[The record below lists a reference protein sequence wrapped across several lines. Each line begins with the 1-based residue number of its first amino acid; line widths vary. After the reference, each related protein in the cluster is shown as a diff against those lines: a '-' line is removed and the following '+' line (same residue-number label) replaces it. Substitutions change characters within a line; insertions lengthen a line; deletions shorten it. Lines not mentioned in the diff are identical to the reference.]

1 MQKKT
6 KGSFEDDIIGI
17 FKQKSIKKSNDKKKT
32 TTKMGKSPG
41 ALGGKLVATGTK
53 GVERPKKK
61 GKVDAGLQEAL
72 KKQKK
77 KTKGKVDVG
86 LQEAL
91 KKQKKKKATPTI
103 TNPNNINKSR
113 YIDDKT
119 KSKKPTIVTKEQLE
133 KSGLSLRDYMNFLQG
148 KTRRDDPKPKKVKLT
163 KDQMPKRKPVMVDDF
178 KKAKVKKKSKK
189 TSAKTGLGSKAMS
202 TKTPKKYKGTNITP
216 TKLQRERM
224 RKRMMGST

>member
-1 MQKKT
+1 MQKKS

-17 FKQKSIKKSNDKKKT
+17 FKQKPIKKSNDKKKT

-91 KKQKKKKATPTI
+91 KKQKKKTTPT
-103 TNPNNINKSR
+103 
-113 YIDDKT
+113 KT
-119 KSKKPTIVTKEQLE
+119 KPKKPTIVTKEQLE

>member
-17 FKQKSIKKSNDKKKT
+17 FKQKPIKKSNDKKKT

-61 GKVDAGLQEAL
+61 GKVD
-72 KKQKK
+72 
-77 KTKGKVDVG
+77 VG

-91 KKQKKKKATPTI
+91 KKQKKKKTTPT
-103 TNPNNINKSR
+103 
-113 YIDDKT
+113 KT
-119 KSKKPTIVTKEQLE
+119 KPKKPTIVTKEQLE

>member
-1 MQKKT
+1 MQKKS

-17 FKQKSIKKSNDKKKT
+17 FKQKPIKKSNDKKKT

-77 KTKGKVDVG
+77 K
-86 LQEAL
+86 
-91 KKQKKKKATPTI
+91 KATPT
-103 TNPNNINKSR
+103 
-113 YIDDKT
+113 KT
-119 KSKKPTIVTKEQLE
+119 KPKKPTIVTKEQLE

-148 KTRRDDPKPKKVKLT
+148 NTRRDDPKPKKVKLT

>member
-1 MQKKT
+1 MQKKS

-61 GKVDAGLQEAL
+61 GKVEVGVQDAL

-77 KTKGKVDVG
+77 KT
-86 LQEAL
+86 
-91 KKQKKKKATPTI
+91 ATPT
-103 TNPNNINKSR
+103 
-113 YIDDKT
+113 KT
-119 KSKKPTIVTKEQLE
+119 KPKKPTIVTKEQLE

>member
-1 MQKKT
+1 MQKKS

-17 FKQKSIKKSNDKKKT
+17 FKQKPIKKSNDKKKT

-61 GKVDAGLQEAL
+61 GKVDVGLQEGL

-91 KKQKKKKATPTI
+91 KKQKKKKTTPT
-103 TNPNNINKSR
+103 
-113 YIDDKT
+113 KT
-119 KSKKPTIVTKEQLE
+119 KPKKPTIVTKEQLE

>member
-1 MQKKT
+1 MQKKS

-17 FKQKSIKKSNDKKKT
+17 FKQKSIKKSDDKKKT

-91 KKQKKKKATPTI
+91 KKQKKKTTTITKKKATPT
-103 TNPNNINKSR
+103 
-113 YIDDKT
+113 KT
-119 KSKKPTIVTKEQLE
+119 KPKKPTIVTKEQLE

>member
-17 FKQKSIKKSNDKKKT
+17 FKQKPIKKSNDKKKT

-41 ALGGKLVATGTK
+41 ALGGKVTA
-53 GVERPKKK
+53 KK
-61 GKVDAGLQEAL
+61 GKVDVGLSEAL

-91 KKQKKKKATPTI
+91 RKQKKKKTTPT
-103 TNPNNINKSR
+103 
-113 YIDDKT
+113 KT
-119 KSKKPTIVTKEQLE
+119 KPKKPTIVTKEQLE

>member
-1 MQKKT
+1 MQKKS

-61 GKVDAGLQEAL
+61 GKVDVGLQEAL

-86 LQEAL
+86 LQDAL
-91 KKQKKKKATPTI
+91 KKQKKKKATPT
-103 TNPNNINKSR
+103 
-113 YIDDKT
+113 KT
-119 KSKKPTIVTKEQLE
+119 KPKKPTIVTKEQLE

>member
-1 MQKKT
+1 MQKKS

-17 FKQKSIKKSNDKKKT
+17 FKQKPIKKSNDKKKT

-61 GKVDAGLQEAL
+61 GKVD
-72 KKQKK
+72 
-77 KTKGKVDVG
+77 VG

-91 KKQKKKKATPTI
+91 KKQNKKNTTPT
-103 TNPNNINKSR
+103 
-113 YIDDKT
+113 KT
-119 KSKKPTIVTKEQLE
+119 KPKKPTIVTKEQLE

>member
-1 MQKKT
+1 MQKKS

-17 FKQKSIKKSNDKKKT
+17 FKQKPIKKSNDKKKT

-61 GKVDAGLQEAL
+61 GKVDSGLQEAL

-91 KKQKKKKATPTI
+91 KKQKKKKATPT
-103 TNPNNINKSR
+103 
-113 YIDDKT
+113 KT
-119 KSKKPTIVTKEQLE
+119 KPKKPTIVTKEQLE

>member
-1 MQKKT
+1 MQKKS

-61 GKVDAGLQEAL
+61 GKVD
-72 KKQKK
+72 
-77 KTKGKVDVG
+77 VG

-91 KKQKKKKATPTI
+91 KKQKKKKTTPT
-103 TNPNNINKSR
+103 
-113 YIDDKT
+113 KT
-119 KSKKPTIVTKEQLE
+119 KPKKPTIVTKEQLE

>member
-1 MQKKT
+1 T

-61 GKVDAGLQEAL
+61 GKVD
-72 KKQKK
+72 
-77 KTKGKVDVG
+77 VG

-91 KKQKKKKATPTI
+91 KKQKKKKTTPT
-103 TNPNNINKSR
+103 
-113 YIDDKT
+113 KT
-119 KSKKPTIVTKEQLE
+119 KPKKPTIVTKEQLE

-178 KKAKVKKKSKK
+178 KKSKVKKKSKK

>member
-1 MQKKT
+1 MQKKS
-6 KGSFEDDIIGI
+6 KCSFEDDIFGI
-17 FKQKSIKKSNDKKKT
+17 FKQKPIKKSNDKKKT

-91 KKQKKKKATPTI
+91 KKQKKKKTTPT
-103 TNPNNINKSR
+103 
-113 YIDDKT
+113 KT
-119 KSKKPTIVTKEQLE
+119 KPKKPTIVTKEQLE

>member
-1 MQKKT
+1 
-6 KGSFEDDIIGI
+6 
-17 FKQKSIKKSNDKKKT
+17 
-32 TTKMGKSPG
+32 MGKSPG

-61 GKVDAGLQEAL
+61 GKVDVGLQEAL

-91 KKQKKKKATPTI
+91 KKQKKKKTTPT
-103 TNPNNINKSR
+103 
-113 YIDDKT
+113 KT
-119 KSKKPTIVTKEQLE
+119 KPKKPTIVTKEQLE

>member
-1 MQKKT
+1 MQKKS

-91 KKQKKKKATPTI
+91 KKQKKKKTTPT
-103 TNPNNINKSR
+103 
-113 YIDDKT
+113 KT
-119 KSKKPTIVTKEQLE
+119 KPKKPTIVTKEQLE

>member
-1 MQKKT
+1 MQKKS

-17 FKQKSIKKSNDKKKT
+17 FKQKPIKKSNDKKKT

-61 GKVDAGLQEAL
+61 GKVDVGLQEAL

-91 KKQKKKKATPTI
+91 KKQKKKKATPT
-103 TNPNNINKSR
+103 
-113 YIDDKT
+113 KT
-119 KSKKPTIVTKEQLE
+119 KPKKPTIVTKEQVE

-216 TKLQRERM
+216 TKLQRESM

>member
-6 KGSFEDDIIGI
+6 KGSFEDDIMGI

-61 GKVDAGLQEAL
+61 GKVDVGLQEAL

-91 KKQKKKKATPTI
+91 KKQKKKKTTPT
-103 TNPNNINKSR
+103 
-113 YIDDKT
+113 KT
-119 KSKKPTIVTKEQLE
+119 KPKKPTIVTKEQLE
-133 KSGLSLRDYMNFLQG
+133 KSGLSLRDYINFLQG

>member
-1 MQKKT
+1 MAKMSAKDKRMADMKRRFQRTSPSKNIGQTISQRLLNDIFGKSKAMGVESHPKGIMSLKKPKKDKKT
-6 KGSFEDDIIGI
+6 ST
-17 FKQKSIKKSNDKKKT
+17 S
-32 TTKMGKSPG
+32 TKMGKSPG
-41 ALGGKLVATGTK
+41 ALGGKLPTK
-53 GVERPKKK
+53 
-61 GKVDAGLQEAL
+61 
-72 KKQKK
+72 
-77 KTKGKVDVG
+77 KGKVDVG

-91 KKQKKKKATPTI
+91 KKQKKKATPT
-103 TNPNNINKSR
+103 
-113 YIDDKT
+113 KT
-119 KSKKPTIVTKEQLE
+119 KPKKPTIVTKEQLE

>member
-1 MQKKT
+1 MQKKS

-61 GKVDAGLQEAL
+61 GKVDVGLQEAL

-91 KKQKKKKATPTI
+91 KKQKKKKTTPT
-103 TNPNNINKSR
+103 
-113 YIDDKT
+113 KT
-119 KSKKPTIVTKEQLE
+119 KPKKPTIVTKEQLE

-178 KKAKVKKKSKK
+178 KKAKIKKKSKK

>member
-91 KKQKKKKATPTI
+91 RKQKKKKTTPT
-103 TNPNNINKSR
+103 
-113 YIDDKT
+113 KT
-119 KSKKPTIVTKEQLE
+119 KPKKPTIVTKEQLE

-163 KDQMPKRKPVMVDDF
+163 KDQMPKKKPVMVDDF

>member
-1 MQKKT
+1 MQKKS

-17 FKQKSIKKSNDKKKT
+17 FKQKPIKKSNDKKKT

-61 GKVDAGLQEAL
+61 GKVD
-72 KKQKK
+72 
-77 KTKGKVDVG
+77 VG

-91 KKQKKKKATPTI
+91 KKQKKKKTTPT
-103 TNPNNINKSR
+103 
-113 YIDDKT
+113 KT
-119 KSKKPTIVTKEQLE
+119 KPKKPTIVTKEQLE

-163 KDQMPKRKPVMVDDF
+163 KDQMPKRNPVMVDDF

>member
-1 MQKKT
+1 MQKKL

-61 GKVDAGLQEAL
+61 GKVDVGLQEAL

-91 KKQKKKKATPTI
+91 KKQKKKKTTPT
-103 TNPNNINKSR
+103 
-113 YIDDKT
+113 KT
-119 KSKKPTIVTKEQLE
+119 KPKKPTIVTKEQLE

>member
-1 MQKKT
+1 MQKKS

-17 FKQKSIKKSNDKKKT
+17 FKQKPIKKSNDKKKT

-61 GKVDAGLQEAL
+61 GKVDVGLQEAL

-91 KKQKKKKATPTI
+91 KKQKKKKATPT
-103 TNPNNINKSR
+103 
-113 YIDDKT
+113 KT
-119 KSKKPTIVTKEQLE
+119 KPKKPTIVTKEQLE

>member
-77 KTKGKVDVG
+77 KKT
-86 LQEAL
+86 
-91 KKQKKKKATPTI
+91 TPT
-103 TNPNNINKSR
+103 
-113 YIDDKT
+113 KT
-119 KSKKPTIVTKEQLE
+119 KPKKPTIVTKEQLE

-178 KKAKVKKKSKK
+178 KKAKVKKKSKN

>member
-41 ALGGKLVATGTK
+41 ALGGKVTA
-53 GVERPKKK
+53 KK
-61 GKVDAGLQEAL
+61 GKVDVGLSEAL

-91 KKQKKKKATPTI
+91 RKQKKKKTTPT
-103 TNPNNINKSR
+103 
-113 YIDDKT
+113 KT
-119 KSKKPTIVTKEQLE
+119 KPKKPTIVTKEQLE

>member
-61 GKVDAGLQEAL
+61 GKVDAGLQES
-72 KKQKK
+72 
-77 KTKGKVDVG
+77 
-86 LQEAL
+86 L
-91 KKQKKKKATPTI
+91 KKQKKKKTTPT
-103 TNPNNINKSR
+103 
-113 YIDDKT
+113 KT
-119 KSKKPTIVTKEQLE
+119 KPKKPTIVTKEQLE

-178 KKAKVKKKSKK
+178 KKAKVKKKSKN

>member
-1 MQKKT
+1 MQKKS

-17 FKQKSIKKSNDKKKT
+17 FKQKPIKKSNDKKKT

-61 GKVDAGLQEAL
+61 GKVDVGLQEAL

-91 KKQKKKKATPTI
+91 KKQKKKKTTPT
-103 TNPNNINKSR
+103 
-113 YIDDKT
+113 KT
-119 KSKKPTIVTKEQLE
+119 KPKKPTIVTKEQLE

>member
-1 MQKKT
+1 MQKKL

-61 GKVDAGLQEAL
+61 GKVDVGLQEAL

-91 KKQKKKKATPTI
+91 KKQKKKKTTPT
-103 TNPNNINKSR
+103 
-113 YIDDKT
+113 KT
-119 KSKKPTIVTKEQLE
+119 KPKKPTIVTKEQLE

-178 KKAKVKKKSKK
+178 KKSKVKKKSKK

>member
-61 GKVDAGLQEAL
+61 GKVDVGLQEAL

-91 KKQKKKKATPTI
+91 KKQKKKATPT
-103 TNPNNINKSR
+103 
-113 YIDDKT
+113 KT
-119 KSKKPTIVTKEQLE
+119 KPKKPTIVTKEQLE

>member
-1 MQKKT
+1 MQKKS

-17 FKQKSIKKSNDKKKT
+17 FKQKPIKKSNDKKKT

-91 KKQKKKKATPTI
+91 KKQKKKKTTPT
-103 TNPNNINKSR
+103 
-113 YIDDKT
+113 KT
-119 KSKKPTIVTKEQLE
+119 KPKKPTIVTKEQLE

>member
-1 MQKKT
+1 MQKKS

-17 FKQKSIKKSNDKKKT
+17 FKQKPIKKSNDKKKT

-91 KKQKKKKATPTI
+91 KKQKKKKATPT
-103 TNPNNINKSR
+103 
-113 YIDDKT
+113 KT
-119 KSKKPTIVTKEQLE
+119 KPKKPTIVTKEQLE

>member
-1 MQKKT
+1 MQKKL

-41 ALGGKLVATGTK
+41 ALGGKVTA
-53 GVERPKKK
+53 KK
-61 GKVDAGLQEAL
+61 GKVDVGLSEAL

-91 KKQKKKKATPTI
+91 RKQKKKKTTPT
-103 TNPNNINKSR
+103 
-113 YIDDKT
+113 KT
-119 KSKKPTIVTKEQLE
+119 KPKKPTIVTKEQLE

>member
-1 MQKKT
+1 MMSLKKDKKT
-6 KGSFEDDIIGI
+6 ST
-17 FKQKSIKKSNDKKKT
+17 SKKKT
-32 TTKMGKSPG
+32 TTKMGRSPG

-61 GKVDAGLQEAL
+61 GKVDVGLQEAL

-77 KTKGKVDVG
+77 KTTTTT
-86 LQEAL
+86 
-91 KKQKKKKATPTI
+91 KKKATPT
-103 TNPNNINKSR
+103 
-113 YIDDKT
+113 KT
-119 KSKKPTIVTKEQLE
+119 KPKKPTIVTKEQLE

>member
-1 MQKKT
+1 MQKKS
-6 KGSFEDDIIGI
+6 KGSFDDDIIGI
-17 FKQKSIKKSNDKKKT
+17 FKQKPIKKSNDKKKT

-61 GKVDAGLQEAL
+61 GKVDVGLQEAL

-91 KKQKKKKATPTI
+91 KKQKKKKTTPT
-103 TNPNNINKSR
+103 
-113 YIDDKT
+113 KT
-119 KSKKPTIVTKEQLE
+119 KPKKPTIVTKEQLE

>member
-1 MQKKT
+1 MQKKS

-17 FKQKSIKKSNDKKKT
+17 FKQKPIKKSNDKKKT

-61 GKVDAGLQEAL
+61 GKVDVGLQEAL

-91 KKQKKKKATPTI
+91 KKQKKKKTTPT
-103 TNPNNINKSR
+103 
-113 YIDDKT
+113 KT
-119 KSKKPTIVTKEQLE
+119 KPKKPTIVTKEQLE

-163 KDQMPKRKPVMVDDF
+163 KDQMPKRKPVMVGDF

>member
-77 KTKGKVDVG
+77 K
-86 LQEAL
+86 
-91 KKQKKKKATPTI
+91 KATPT
-103 TNPNNINKSR
+103 
-113 YIDDKT
+113 KT
-119 KSKKPTIVTKEQLE
+119 KPKKPTIVTKEQLE

>member
-1 MQKKT
+1 MQKKS

-61 GKVDAGLQEAL
+61 GKVDVGLQEAL

-91 KKQKKKKATPTI
+91 KKQKKKKTTPT
-103 TNPNNINKSR
+103 
-113 YIDDKT
+113 KT
-119 KSKKPTIVTKEQLE
+119 KPKKPTIVTKEQLE

>member
-1 MQKKT
+1 MQKKS

-17 FKQKSIKKSNDKKKT
+17 FKQKPIKKSNDKKKT

-61 GKVDAGLQEAL
+61 GKVD
-72 KKQKK
+72 
-77 KTKGKVDVG
+77 VG

-91 KKQKKKKATPTI
+91 KKQKKKKTTPT
-103 TNPNNINKSR
+103 
-113 YIDDKT
+113 KT
-119 KSKKPTIVTKEQLE
+119 KPKKPTIVTKEQLE

>member
-61 GKVDAGLQEAL
+61 GKVD
-72 KKQKK
+72 
-77 KTKGKVDVG
+77 VG

-91 KKQKKKKATPTI
+91 KKQKKKKTTPT
-103 TNPNNINKSR
+103 
-113 YIDDKT
+113 KT
-119 KSKKPTIVTKEQLE
+119 KPKKPTIVTKEQLE